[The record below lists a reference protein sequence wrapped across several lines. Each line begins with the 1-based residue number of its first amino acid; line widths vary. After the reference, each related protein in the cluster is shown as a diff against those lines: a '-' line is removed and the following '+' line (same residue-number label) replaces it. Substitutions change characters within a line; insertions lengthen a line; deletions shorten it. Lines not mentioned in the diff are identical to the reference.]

1 MDRVTWLKEM
11 RRDCELQYDRDA
23 PLYGEEHG
31 LYSNTTHQQF
41 IQVFLS
47 LLPRSSMIRDAA
59 CGAGRYLPFL
69 LEKKHS
75 IIAIDQSQGM
85 LARAKAQFPG
95 VHFEKIGLQ
104 GVVL

>member
-1 MDRVTWLKEM
+1 
-11 RRDCELQYDRDA
+11 
-23 PLYGEEHG
+23 
-31 LYSNTTHQQF
+31 
-41 IQVFLS
+41 
-47 LLPRSSMIRDAA
+47 
-59 CGAGRYLPFL
+59 LPFL